1 MGGAGGVGGV
11 DMVTRKAA
19 AVLVRLASDSH
30 LGLAV
35 SVNYI
40 LDPLI
45 TSLAA
50 AASNPSDCEGPGPT
64 PEAAAVVARV
74 AERVGEPTVGEAIM
88 PRLLALLAPA
98 SLAFPNANMVSI
110 SFLNSHIPRLICL
123 SVYRSSL
130 RPLPLSPSR
139 HLCAAS
145 VLTFYVW

>member
-1 MGGAGGVGGV
+1 V

-19 AVLVRLASDSH
+19 AVLVKLASDSH

-50 AASNPSDCEGPGPT
+50 AASNPSDCERPGPT

-74 AERVGEPTVGEAIM
+74 AERVGEPTVGDAIM

-123 SVYRSSL
+123 SAYLPIDQACALSL
-130 RPLPLSPSR
+130 SPPLPLSPSPSLP
-139 HLCAAS
+139 HLDTAAQ
-145 VLTFYVW
+145 V